1 MPTPTFLLRA
11 LPFAFLLFTA
21 CKSVEKVAP
30 PPPAPEPP
38 VESVKPGIN
47 KDFLD
52 PALDP
57 QKFVE
62 RFETESRE
70 IYTERASILAAVGLR
85 PGQAVADIGAGT
97 GLFTLPFAELVGR
110 EGKVYAVDI
119 APAFIERIEQ
129 LSEARGLRNVEG
141 VTCTEDDARLPE
153 ASIDLAFICDTYH
166 HFEYPARTLASI
178 HKALRPGAELVVIDF
193 HRIEG
198 VSREWCMGHVRAG
211 QEVFA
216 AEIVAAGFEP
226 VAQPQ
231 IPGLKEN
238 YILRFRRK

>member
-1 MPTPTFLLRA
+1 MPTPKFLLRA
-11 LPFAFLLFTA
+11 LPFAFLVLAA
-21 CKSVEKVAP
+21 CKGAEKVASA
-30 PPPAPEPP
+30 PPAPEPP

-70 IYTERASILAAVGLR
+70 IYTERASILAAVGVR

-110 EGKVYAVDI
+110 EGRVFAVDI

-129 LSEARGLRNVEG
+129 LCAARGLRNVEG
-141 VTCTEDDARLPE
+141 VTCTEDDARLPA
-153 ASIDLAFICDTYH
+153 ASIELVFICDTYH

-178 HKALRPGAELVVIDF
+178 HKALKPGGELVVIDF

-198 VSREWCMGHVRAG
+198 VSREWCMSHVRAG

-216 AEIVAAGFEP
+216 AEIAAAGFEP
-226 VAQPQ
+226 LPQPQ
-231 IPGLKEN
+231 IAGLKEN
-238 YILRFRRK
+238 YILRFRRN